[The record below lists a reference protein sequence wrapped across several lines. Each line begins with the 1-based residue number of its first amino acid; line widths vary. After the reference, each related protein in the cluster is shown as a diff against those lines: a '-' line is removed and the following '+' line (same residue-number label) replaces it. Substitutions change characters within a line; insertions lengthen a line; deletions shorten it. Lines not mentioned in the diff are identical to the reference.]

1 MGSSGTGKRVGVI
14 SKNEREQED
23 FLVRYGSRADKK
35 RIRQVRADRAAA
47 YAERE
52 AKRAAKRT

>member
-14 SKNEREQED
+14 SKNQREQEE
-23 FLVRYGSRADKK
+23 FLLRYGSRADKK
-35 RIRQVRADRAAA
+35 RIRQLRAERAAA

-52 AKRAAKRT
+52 AKRDAKRP